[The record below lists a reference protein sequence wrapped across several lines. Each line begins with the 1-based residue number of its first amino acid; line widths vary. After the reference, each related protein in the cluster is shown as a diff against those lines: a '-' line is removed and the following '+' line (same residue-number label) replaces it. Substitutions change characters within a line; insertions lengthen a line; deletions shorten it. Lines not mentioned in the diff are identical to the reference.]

1 MPRSFLIASRLFFLI
16 ASLALLAATAFAG
29 SPIKSPTKAPQGIVG
44 DDDRVA
50 VETTDYPWRAIG
62 RINMVNGAYCTGT
75 LIGPSQ
81 VLTAAHCLWDR
92 RGQRWAPPDWLHFLA
107 GYRRGGALASF
118 PVTSYRRAAEYP
130 AVVGNRRDHLASDWA
145 ILELEQ
151 PAGDDLGFL
160 TLEQLVKSDLNGE
173 ANESIGVQQAGYS
186 HDMSYVLSLH
196 PDCQVVGFAADG
208 ALMAH
213 TCDATEGDS
222 GSPILRRR
230 GDDLTIVGL
239 HVGSID
245 WKGRTFGVAV
255 PATTLIGRASDSR

>member
-1 MPRSFLIASRLFFLI
+1 MLLTTSA
-16 ASLALLAATAFAG
+16 LAGGPAQNPAKT
-29 SPIKSPTKAPQGIVG
+29 PQGIVG
-44 DDDRVA
+44 SDDRIA
-50 VETTDYPWRAIG
+50 VETNEFPWRAIG

-75 LIGPSQ
+75 LIGPRQ

-92 RGQRWAPPDWLHFLA
+92 RGRRWAPAGWLHFLA

-118 PVTSYRRAAEYP
+118 AVASYRRADDYP

-145 ILELEQ
+145 ILELAQ
-151 PAGDDLGFL
+151 AAGSDLGFL
-160 TLEQLVKSDLNGE
+160 SFEQLVKSDLSGE
-173 ANESIGVQQAGYS
+173 AGEGIGVQQAGYS
-186 HDMSYVLSLH
+186 RDMSYVLSLH
-196 PDCQVVGFAADG
+196 RDCQVVGFNDDVG
-208 ALMAH
+208 LMAH

-230 GDDLTIVGL
+230 GNDLVIVGL

-255 PATTLIGRASDSR
+255 PATTLVGAENGAR